1 MNGFETVDNIEAY
14 NNLAEAI
21 VTLSCEDYRSYR
33 KQLRKATARLEN
45 VLDKMSVTAES
56 ETAKMKQLARQK
68 NDVELNISLLDSKIL
83 EIEKFL
89 LSHYGMMLSHQLG
102 DVILE
107 KLRNE

>member
-1 MNGFETVDNIEAY
+1 MNSFETVDNIEAY

-21 VTLSCEDYRSYR
+21 VTLACEDYRSYR
-33 KQLRKATARLEN
+33 EQLREATARLE
-45 VLDKMSVTAES
+45 MEPP
-56 ETAKMKQLARQK
+56 AREK
-68 NDVELNISLLDSKIL
+68 HDVELNIRLLNSKIL

-89 LSHYGMMLSHQLG
+89 SSPYGMTLSHQLG

>member
-21 VTLSCEDYRSYR
+21 VTLACEDYRSYR
-33 KQLRKATARLEN
+33 EQLREATAQLE
-45 VLDKMSVTAES
+45 ME
-56 ETAKMKQLARQK
+56 QLARK
-68 NDVELNISLLDSKIL
+68 KHDVELNIRLLNSKIL

-89 LSHYGMMLSHQLG
+89 SSPYGMMLSHQLG

>member
-1 MNGFETVDNIEAY
+1 MNQFDTVDNIEAY

-21 VTLSCEDYRSYR
+21 VTLACEDYRSYR
-33 KQLRKATARLEN
+33 EQLREATARLE
-45 VLDKMSVTAES
+45 ME
-56 ETAKMKQLARQK
+56 QLARK
-68 NDVELNISLLDSKIL
+68 KHDIELNIRLLNSKIL

-89 LSHYGMMLSHQLG
+89 SSPYGMTLSHQLG

>member
-21 VTLSCEDYRSYR
+21 VTLACEDYRSYR
-33 KQLRKATARLEN
+33 KQLREATARLE
-45 VLDKMSVTAES
+45 ME
-56 ETAKMKQLARQK
+56 QLARK
-68 NDVELNISLLDSKIL
+68 KHDVELNICLLNSKIL

-89 LSHYGMMLSHQLG
+89 SSPYGMTLSHQLG

>member
-21 VTLSCEDYRSYR
+21 VTLACEDYRSYR
-33 KQLRKATARLEN
+33 EQLREATARLE
-45 VLDKMSVTAES
+45 ME
-56 ETAKMKQLARQK
+56 QLAREK
-68 NDVELNISLLDSKIL
+68 HDVELINFKIL

-89 LSHYGMMLSHQLG
+89 SSPYGMMLSHQLG

>member
-21 VTLSCEDYRSYR
+21 VTLACEDYRSYR
-33 KQLRKATARLEN
+33 KQLREATARLEN
-45 VLDKMSVTAES
+45 VLDKISTTGKKEIK
-56 ETAKMKQLARQK
+56 KMEKLKIKKR
-68 NDVELNISLLDSKIL
+68 DVELNIRLLNSKIL

-89 LSHYGMMLSHQLG
+89 PSPYGMMLSHQLG

>member
-21 VTLSCEDYRSYR
+21 VTLACEDYRSYR
-33 KQLRKATARLEN
+33 KQLRKATSRLE
-45 VLDKMSVTAES
+45 ME
-56 ETAKMKQLARQK
+56 QLAREK
-68 NDVELNISLLDSKIL
+68 HDVELNIRLLNSKIL

-89 LSHYGMMLSHQLG
+89 SSPYGMMLSHQLG

>member
-21 VTLSCEDYRSYR
+21 VTLACEDYRSYR
-33 KQLRKATARLEN
+33 KQLRYATARLE
-45 VLDKMSVTAES
+45 
-56 ETAKMKQLARQK
+56 MKQLAREK
-68 NDVELNISLLDSKIL
+68 HDVELNIRLLNSKIL

-89 LSHYGMMLSHQLG
+89 SSPYGMTLSHQLG

>member
-1 MNGFETVDNIEAY
+1 MNGFETVDNIDAY

-21 VTLSCEDYRSYR
+21 VTLACEDYRSYR
-33 KQLRKATARLEN
+33 KQLREATARLE
-45 VLDKMSVTAES
+45 ME
-56 ETAKMKQLARQK
+56 QLAREK
-68 NDVELNISLLDSKIL
+68 HDVELNIRLLNSKIL

-89 LSHYGMMLSHQLG
+89 SSPYGMTLSHQLG

>member
-21 VTLSCEDYRSYR
+21 VTLACEDYRSYR
-33 KQLRKATARLEN
+33 KQLCNAEERLEN
-45 VLDKMSVTAES
+45 VLDKISTTGKKEIK
-56 ETAKMKQLARQK
+56 KMKKLKIEKR
-68 NDVELNISLLDSKIL
+68 DVELNIRLLNSKIL

-89 LSHYGMMLSHQLG
+89 PSPYGMMLSHQLG

>member
-21 VTLSCEDYRSYR
+21 VTLACEDYRSYR
-33 KQLRKATARLEN
+33 KQLREATARLEME
-45 VLDKMSVTAES
+45 L
-56 ETAKMKQLARQK
+56 LAREK
-68 NDVELNISLLDSKIL
+68 HDVELNIRLLNSKIL

-89 LSHYGMMLSHQLG
+89 SSPYGMMLSHQLG

>member
-21 VTLSCEDYRSYR
+21 VTLACEDYRSYR

-45 VLDKMSVTAES
+45 VLDKMSMTSEE
-56 ETAKMKQLARQK
+56 ETAKMEQLAREK
-68 NDVELNISLLDSKIL
+68 HDVELNIRLLNSKIL

-89 LSHYGMMLSHQLG
+89 PSPYGMMLSHQLG

>member
-21 VTLSCEDYRSYR
+21 VTLACEDYRSYR
-33 KQLRKATARLEN
+33 KQLREATARIEMEQLERE
-45 VLDKMSVTAES
+45 K
-56 ETAKMKQLARQK
+56 R
-68 NDVELNISLLDSKIL
+68 DVELNIRLLNSKIL
-83 EIEKFL
+83 EIERFL
-89 LSHYGMMLSHQLG
+89 SSPYGMTLSHQLG

>member
-1 MNGFETVDNIEAY
+1 MNGFETLGNIEAY

-21 VTLSCEDYRSYR
+21 VTLACEDYRSYR
-33 KQLRKATARLEN
+33 KQLREATARLEN
-45 VLDKMSVTAES
+45 VLDKMSVTAEE
-56 ETAKMKQLARQK
+56 ETSKMEQLAREKQ
-68 NDVELNISLLDSKIL
+68 DVELNIRLLNSKIL

-89 LSHYGMMLSHQLG
+89 SSPYGMTLSHQLG

>member
-21 VTLSCEDYRSYR
+21 VTIACEDYRSYR
-33 KQLRKATARLEN
+33 KQLREATARLE
-45 VLDKMSVTAES
+45 ME
-56 ETAKMKQLARQK
+56 QLARK
-68 NDVELNISLLDSKIL
+68 KHDVELNIRLLNSKIL

-89 LSHYGMMLSHQLG
+89 SSPYGMMLSHQLG

>member
-21 VTLSCEDYRSYR
+21 VTLACEDYRSYR
-33 KQLRKATARLEN
+33 EQLREATARLEN
-45 VLDKMSVTAES
+45 VLDKISTTGKKEIK
-56 ETAKMKQLARQK
+56 KMTKLKIEKR
-68 NDVELNISLLDSKIL
+68 DVELNIRLLNSKIL

-89 LSHYGMMLSHQLG
+89 SSPYGMTLSHQLG

>member
-1 MNGFETVDNIEAY
+1 MNGFETVYNIEAY

-21 VTLSCEDYRSYR
+21 VTLACEDYRSYR
-33 KQLRKATARLEN
+33 KQLREATARLE
-45 VLDKMSVTAES
+45 MEQS
-56 ETAKMKQLARQK
+56 AREK
-68 NDVELNISLLDSKIL
+68 HDVELNIRLLNSKIL

-89 LSHYGMMLSHQLG
+89 SSPYGMTLSHQLG